1 MILGMG
7 TDIIEIQRLSSVL
20 ERTGEKFAQRILT
33 PVEMNL
39 YNRNKQ
45 PVRLLAKRFAVKES
59 VAKALGTGI
68 GRGVSWQDI
77 ELYHDEAGK
86 PLVKLSNGAAKRLE
100 QLGATQCHVSISDE
114 RHYATAFAII
124 Q

>member
-7 TDIIEIQRLSSVL
+7 TDIIEIQRLESVL
-20 ERTGEKFAQRILT
+20 KRTGDSFAQRILT
-33 PVEMNL
+33 PAEMYQFHN
-39 YNRNKQ
+39 NKQ

-77 ELYHDEAGK
+77 EVYHDDMGK
-86 PLVKLSNGAAKRLE
+86 PHVKLTSGAAERLAH
-100 QLGATQCHVSISDE
+100 LGATICHVSISDE
-114 RHYATAFAII
+114 KHYATAFSII
-124 Q
+124 E